1 MTPLLRGGDVHDI
14 KQLKREGLSVGAIS
28 AMTGYDRKTV
38 RGYLRTQETV
48 PVYGPR
54 SPRPGKLEPFRD
66 YIAERLS
73 AGAWNAVVL
82 LRELKQRGYCG
93 GYSILKEYLQPKRE
107 AAREVAVRRFET
119 PPGHQAQ
126 VDWGELGTVE
136 FPDRERQ
143 KLYGFVCT
151 LGYSRAMFADVAL
164 DQRLGTLLAMHEAA
178 FSALGGVPCEVLYDR
193 MKTVATGV
201 DDRGE
206 IRWQPLYLDF
216 ARYWGFVPR
225 LCRAYRPQTKG
236 KVESGIKYVRRNFLC
251 GRTATSVADLRG
263 QLLTWNLEVAYP
275 RVHGTTHRVVREAW
289 QEEVPHLQP
298 CAGRLPFPHAPAIVR
313 RVSRDA
319 YVSYQTNR
327 YPVPWEAAGQEV
339 TLHIVGEQLEIRA
352 GDALLAAHAL
362 CTGQHQ
368 VLTLPGHYA
377 GLPAGATGPPG
388 GKARITIRVAP
399 PEVEVRPLSA
409 YDALAGVAA

>member
-1 MTPLLRGGDVHDI
+1 VHDI
-14 KQLKREGLSVGAIS
+14 EQLKRAGLSVSAIS

-38 RGYLRTQETV
+38 RKYLDTRQAV

-54 SPRPGKLEPFRD
+54 SPRPGKLDPFRD
-66 YIAERLS
+66 YIEERLS

-93 GYSILKEYLQPKRE
+93 GYSILKEYLQPKRQ
-107 AAREVAVRRFET
+107 AAQEVAVRRFET

-136 FPDRERQ
+136 FPDAERQ
-143 KLYGFVCT
+143 RLYGFVFT
-151 LGYSRAMFADVAL
+151 LGHSRAMFAEVAL

-178 FSALGGVPCEVLYDR
+178 FSALGGVPHEVLYDR
-193 MKTVATGV
+193 MKTVATGG

-206 IRWQPLYLDF
+206 IEWQPLFLDF
-216 ARYWGFVPR
+216 ARYWGFAPR

-251 GRTATSVADLRG
+251 GRTATSVADLRE
-263 QLLTWNLEVAYP
+263 QLRTWNLEVAFP

-289 QEEVPHLQP
+289 REEVSHLQS
-298 CAGRLPFPHAPAIVR
+298 CAGRAPFPHAPAIVR

-319 YVSYQTNR
+319 YVSFQTNR
-327 YPVPWEAAGQEV
+327 YPVPWEAAGRQV
-339 TLHIVGEQLEIRA
+339 ALRVVGEQLEIRA
-352 GDALLAAHAL
+352 GGVLLAAHAL
-362 CTGQHQ
+362 CSGQHQ

-377 GLPAGATGPPG
+377 GLLAGATAGPG
-388 GKARITIRVAP
+388 GKARITISVAA

-409 YDALAGVAA
+409 YEALAGPVTCGAAGGGA

>member
-1 MTPLLRGGDVHDI
+1 VHDI
-14 KQLKREGLSVGAIS
+14 EQLKRAGLSVSAIS
-28 AMTGYDRKTV
+28 AATGYDRKTV
-38 RGYLRTQETV
+38 RKYLDTRQAV

-66 YIAERLS
+66 YIEERLS

-82 LRELKQRGYCG
+82 LRELKQRGYGG
-93 GYSILKEYLQPKRE
+93 GYSILKGYLQPKRQ
-107 AAREVAVRRFET
+107 AAREGAVRRFET

-136 FPDRERQ
+136 LPDAERQ
-143 KLYGFVCT
+143 RLYGFVFT
-151 LGYSRAMFADVAL
+151 LGHSRAMFADVAL
-164 DQRLGTLLAMHEAA
+164 DQQLSTLLAMHEAA
-178 FSALGGVPCEVLYDR
+178 FSALGGVPREVLYDR

-206 IRWQPLYLDF
+206 IKWQPLFLDF

-251 GRTATSVADLRG
+251 GRTATSVADLRE
-263 QLLTWNLEVAYP
+263 QLLVWNLEVALP

-289 QEEVPHLQP
+289 QEELSSLQP
-298 CAGRLPFPHAPAIVR
+298 CAGRLPFPHAPAVVR

-319 YVSYQTNR
+319 YVSYQSNR
-327 YPVPWEAAGQEV
+327 YPVPWEAAGREV
-339 TLHIVGEQLEIRA
+339 TLRVTGEQLEIRA
-352 GDALLAAHAL
+352 GGVLLATHAL
-362 CTGQHQ
+362 CLGRHQ
-368 VLTLPGHYA
+368 VLSLPGHYT
-377 GLPAGATGPPG
+377 GLPAPAAGPPA
-388 GKARITIRVAP
+388 GKARITVTVAA

-409 YDALAGVAA
+409 YEALAEGIPQECAA

>member
-1 MTPLLRGGDVHDI
+1 
-14 KQLKREGLSVGAIS
+14 
-28 AMTGYDRKTV
+28 
-38 RGYLRTQETV
+38 
-48 PVYGPR
+48 
-54 SPRPGKLEPFRD
+54 
-66 YIAERLS
+66 
-73 AGAWNAVVL
+73 
-82 LRELKQRGYCG
+82 
-93 GYSILKEYLQPKRE
+93 
-107 AAREVAVRRFET
+107 
-119 PPGHQAQ
+119 
-126 VDWGELGTVE
+126 
-136 FPDRERQ
+136 
-143 KLYGFVCT
+143 
-151 LGYSRAMFADVAL
+151 
-164 DQRLGTLLAMHEAA
+164 
-178 FSALGGVPCEVLYDR
+178 

-388 GKARITIRVAP
+388 GKARITITAGV